1 MFGRLGI
8 AGRLSL
14 IALLVLFAALALGTG
29 AAFVGR
35 ATRTGAGPRLPLP
48 DQIAAIVELLDR
60 LPLDG
65 RKQVLRA
72 ANSDLLA
79 VSVADTLPKEPAEG
93 KRMPGVEWFIDQY
106 FSSTGKHIV
115 YAWDEVT
122 GRSAAQSLNGGEAIR
137 PLRTT
142 VLVAVGLTGGG
153 FAIFESRSEIVR
165 VFGLPVGFWI
175 GVIGAVIGIIAVR
188 AIIREA
194 RPLQALAGAVQ
205 SFAVD
210 PKPVILVPAGARETK
225 ALVAAVNDMQAKIA
239 QLLASR
245 TLLLGAISHDLK
257 TYLTRLRLRIEFI
270 SPLEQQ
276 EKAERDLDDMTR
288 LIDDALAV
296 SRGSASSER
305 RRLVGFRG
313 LIEAEVAERRGQA
326 LEASFQCDDGASSV
340 LGDPVSLRRLVA
352 NLLDNAHRFGT
363 RAKISLGIT
372 GKWLIFDVEDDGP
385 GIPLAQRKL
394 VFEPFYRV
402 ETSRSRETGGSGLGL
417 AIAKQIVDSH
427 GGAIS
432 IGDSSFGGA
441 VFSVRLPVG
450 LGGARV
456 HKS

>member
-8 AGRLSL
+8 AGRLSM

-35 ATRTGAGPRLPLP
+35 AARTGAGPRLPLP

-65 RKQVLRA
+65 RSQVLRA

-79 VSVADTLPKEPAEG
+79 VSVADNLPKEPREG

-106 FSSTGKHIV
+106 FSSPGKHTV
-115 YAWDEVT
+115 YAWYEVT
-122 GRSAAQSLNGGEAIR
+122 GRPAAQSLNGGEAIR

-175 GVIGAVIGIIAVR
+175 GVIGAGIGIIAVR
-188 AIIREA
+188 AIMREA

-210 PKPVILVPAGARETK
+210 AKPVTIVPAGARETK
-225 ALVAAVNDMQAKIA
+225 ALVAAINDMQAKIA
-239 QLLASR
+239 HLIASR

-270 SPLEQQ
+270 SPREQQ

-296 SRGSASSER
+296 ARGSASSER
-305 RRLVGFRG
+305 RRLIGFRG
-313 LIEAEVAERRGQA
+313 LIEAELAERRGQA
-326 LEASFQCDDGASSV
+326 LEAALLCEDGASAV

-352 NLLDNAHRFGT
+352 NLIDNALRFGT
-363 RAKISLGIT
+363 RARVTLRVAGT
-372 GKWLIFDVEDDGP
+372 WLVFIVEDDGP
-385 GIPLAQRKL
+385 GIALAQRSL
-394 VFEPFYRV
+394 VFEPFFRV

-417 AIAKQIVDSH
+417 AIAKQVADAH
-427 GGAIS
+427 GGTIT
-432 IGDSSFGGA
+432 IGDSTLGGA
-441 VFSVRLPVG
+441 LFSVRLPIARGSDG
-450 LGGARV
+450 LRNA
-456 HKS
+456 